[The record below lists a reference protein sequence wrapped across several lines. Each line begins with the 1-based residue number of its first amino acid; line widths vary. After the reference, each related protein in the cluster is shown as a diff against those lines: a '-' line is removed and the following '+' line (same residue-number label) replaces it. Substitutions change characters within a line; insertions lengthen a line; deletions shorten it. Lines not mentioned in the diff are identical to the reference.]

1 MCRIHYSTAG
11 KCNQKSLLKEVSAS
25 MTVIRP
31 YNVHEIKHFVDSVIR
46 PAAARC
52 DEEGV
57 MPPEII
63 EALASNGYLSATFPR
78 QYGGLEWSPVEYG
91 MLTEQI
97 GKACSSART
106 LLTIQ
111 TSLVGESLLRFGS
124 ERMKEQWLP
133 AIAKGERLG
142 AFALSEPGAGTNPQE
157 LSASYRLDH
166 ESYILTG
173 VKKWISFGEI
183 ADFFIVIAKDAGGKM
198 SAFIIE
204 RGRQGLSTHPI
215 GRMIGARG
223 THIAEVRLEEVV
235 IPKENLL
242 AIEGGGFSYVVNKAL
257 DHGRYSVAWSA
268 LAIAQEALDV
278 MSSYAKERKQLGGEL
293 GQIPSVKAIIGDTVT
308 QVHAARSLCLR
319 AGQLRQERDEQAII
333 ETTIAKYFASKTAVQ
348 AALDAIQV
356 LGASGCRSGNTA
368 ERLLREAKILEIIEG
383 TSQVQQQLIGDFG
396 LNEYG
401 LEPQHSLVSRAV
413 SSPMQ

>member
-1 MCRIHYSTAG
+1 
-11 KCNQKSLLKEVSAS
+11 
-25 MTVIRP
+25 MTLIRS
-31 YNVHEIKHFVDSVIR
+31 YDTQEIKQFVDSVIR
-46 PAAARC
+46 PATAYC
-52 DEEGV
+52 DEKGF
-57 MPPEII
+57 MPPETV
-63 EALASNGYLSATFPR
+63 ASLASNGYLSATFPR
-78 QYGGLEWSPVEYG
+78 QFGGLEWGPVEYG

-124 ERMKEQWLP
+124 GRQKEQWLP
-133 AIAKGERLG
+133 AIAKGKSLG

-157 LSASYRLDH
+157 LTTTYRLDQD
-166 ESYILTG
+166 SYILTG
-173 VKKWISFGEI
+173 VKKWISFGDI
-183 ADFFIVIAKDAGGKM
+183 ADFFIVIAKDSDGKM
-198 SAFIIE
+198 SAFIVE
-204 RGRQGLSTHPI
+204 RGRKGLSTCPI
-215 GRMIGARG
+215 GNMIGARG
-223 THIAEVRLEEVV
+223 THIAEVRLDEVV
-235 IPKENLL
+235 IPRENLL
-242 AIEGGGFSYVVNKAL
+242 AKEGAGFSYVVNTAL

-278 MSSYAKERKQLGGEL
+278 MTGYAKERKQLGNEL

-308 QVHAARSLCLR
+308 QVHAARALCQR
-319 AGQLRQERDEQAII
+319 VGQLRQARDEQAFI

-356 LGASGCRSGNTA
+356 LGANGCRSGNTA

-396 LNEYG
+396 LNTYG
-401 LEPQHSLVSRAV
+401 LE
-413 SSPMQ
+413 